1 VTAGSSSRPRQRV
14 GNGNRIALH
23 HVGRMIFQ
31 RFASAPVS
39 PLTAVLALAF
49 AFAPSVVA
57 AQSDEEFAKEVT
69 VVGCVQREKN
79 YHKEHRRVDSGP
91 FALGFG
97 VGKKYMLVNA
107 VRIKSNTP
115 RPEKDSC
122 SRETWG
128 RVFELT
134 DGKGK
139 VKPFIGH
146 WVEITGTR
154 REVGGAKMFEIDVDS
169 VRDYQPSGIA
179 GP

>member
-1 VTAGSSSRPRQRV
+1 
-14 GNGNRIALH
+14 
-23 HVGRMIFQ
+23 MIFQ
-31 RFASAPVS
+31 RFASASIS
-39 PLTAVLALAF
+39 PLSALLVVAFALA
-49 AFAPSVVA
+49 PSA
-57 AQSDEEFAKEVT
+57 LTAQSDDELIT
-69 VVGCVQREKN
+69 VVGCVQRERN
-79 YHKEHRRVDSGP
+79 YQKERRRVDSGP

-107 VRIKSNTP
+107 TWIEANTP

-134 DGKGK
+134 DGEDK
-139 VKPFIGH
+139 VKPFVGQ

-154 REVGGAKMFEIDVDS
+154 KRLGGSKMFEIDVHS
-169 VRDYQPSGIA
+169 VRIYAPPAARA

>member
-1 VTAGSSSRPRQRV
+1 
-14 GNGNRIALH
+14 
-23 HVGRMIFQ
+23 MIFQ
-31 RFASAPVS
+31 RFVSTRVS
-39 PLTAVLALAF
+39 PIAAALLVVAF
-49 AFAPSVVA
+49 ASTPSNVA
-57 AQSDEEFAKEVT
+57 AQSDDDLAKEVT

-79 YHKEHRRVDSGP
+79 YHKERRRVDSGP
-91 FALGFG
+91 FAMGFG

-107 VRIKSNTP
+107 TWIDVNTP

-134 DGKGK
+134 DGEDK
-139 VKPFIGH
+139 VKPFIGQ

-154 REVGGAKMFEIDVDS
+154 KEVGGSKMFEIDVHS
-169 VRDYQPSGIA
+169 VRTYVAPVVRA